1 MIRFFDLMRLKHIK
15 LAGFKSFVDPTKVPF
30 EQQMTAIVGPNGCG
44 KSNIIDAVRWVL
56 GESSAKNLRGE
67 AMTDVIFNGAA
78 SRKPIGQ
85 ASVEL
90 VFDNTQGRIQGN
102 MADRTEVSVRRVVN
116 RESTNTYFL
125 NGTKCRRRD
134 ITDIFL
140 GTGLGPRSYA
150 IIEQGTISRLIE
162 SKPQELR
169 IFIEEAAGISKY
181 KERRKETETRIRHT
195 RENLARLNDI
205 RLELDLQIDKLHQ
218 QAQAAKRFRTL
229 KQQERKYKAEL
240 AVLRWQKFDQQRQQH
255 QTRIVALENKVASQN
270 AEQSQNDVVII
281 ELKATMNA
289 CNDNNQT
296 LHQQKLNVTQD
307 IARAEQ
313 QVKYLKEQSDKTQ
326 TDNELTQQ
334 QLLNAQQLI
343 LAEQEQLTLCN
354 TQLNEQ
360 QPELQTIEAA
370 LEACQSELTQHQA
383 QLKELQSQWQQ
394 EQKKRNANQQQK
406 QTLHANI
413 TQQETIIEQVKQ
425 QVTNLREQIALQPL
439 LENGGE
445 QALQQQK
452 NNVVAALSKLKNL
465 HNELA
470 EKETK
475 LQKTSVDLNQQLAVI
490 SAQLTVKNQKIT
502 ELQVKLSD
510 KSPWSEKQAT
520 WFNQQNMTDFVTL
533 QSQLD
538 VEEGWEQ
545 ATEVVLSHWL
555 AGHVVNGLPNADA
568 EGNLSA
574 ENLCF
579 IYQSIEQ
586 AIDQSSE
593 QDNANNG
600 HSEPVIKTNT
610 LASKVSGVNVLTTY
624 FNGILLAEN
633 YLEAKQK
640 LSSLAS
646 HESVI
651 CPDGTWLHHHM
662 LTKGKLEQGYDYISL
677 QRQLDTE
684 QLALEQ
690 LINSQQSI
698 EHQQKQ
704 ITEKLALLTLEK
716 NANSENVTLQQTKL
730 NECDN
735 AISLKAQ
742 ANQQQQ
748 SQQNKLTQEVEAL
761 LKSELSAK
769 QKLTEFQ
776 RQLTQVFDNTAPS
789 VDDFSQQ
796 QTELQQRIEVIQA
809 RSQTLHQSRH
819 QLSLVVEQLKSQRL
833 QREQSIRSNQE
844 NVNLLTQRLTSNS
857 QVFTDNSQ
865 PIQEFE
871 LQLPQWLDN
880 LTAINE
886 KLQFNQKTLNDSQTR
901 LAELEIQQK
910 TSQNKISGL
919 NEQLAR
925 LQLDSEGFKL
935 RAESALEVL
944 AELQQSIDNVVE
956 AMPENAKESI
966 WQAHLIKLAKDIQ
979 MLGAINLAAIEE
991 YETQFERKSYLDQQ
1005 DQDLNNAITTLE
1017 AAIAKIDKESRH
1029 KFKLTFD
1036 QVNKD
1041 LQVLFPKVFGGGQ
1054 AYLTLTG
1061 EDLLETGVTIMARPP
1076 GKKNSTIHLL
1086 SGGEKALTALSLV
1099 FAIFRL
1105 NPAPFCLLDEVDA
1118 PLDDANVSRFCNL
1131 VREMSQTVQFIY
1143 ISHNKIAM
1151 EMASHLTG
1159 VTMFE
1164 PGVSRMVAVDI
1175 DEAIA
1180 MAEV

>member
-1 MIRFFDLMRLKHIK
+1 MRLKHIK
-15 LAGFKSFVDPTKVPF
+15 LAGFKSFVDPTKVHF

-90 VFDNTQGRIQGN
+90 VFDNTQGRIQGD
-102 MADRTEVSVRRVVN
+102 MADRSQVSVRRVVN
-116 RESTNTYFL
+116 RESINTYFL

-169 IFIEEAAGISKY
+169 VFLEEAAGISKY

-195 RENLARLNDI
+195 RENLARLSDI
-205 RLELDLQIDKLHQ
+205 RLELDVQIDKLHQ
-218 QAQAAKRFRTL
+218 QAEAAKRFRTL

-255 QTRIVALENKVASQN
+255 QTRILALESKVENQN
-270 AEQSQNDVVII
+270 AELSQNDLVMI
-281 ELKATMNA
+281 ELKATMQA

-296 LHQQKLNVTQD
+296 LHQQKLNVTQN

-313 QVKYLKEQSDKTQ
+313 QVKYLKEQSEKSQ

-343 LAEQEQLTLCN
+343 LTEQEQLQLYN

-360 QPELQTIEAA
+360 QPQLQATEVA
-370 LEACQSELTQHQA
+370 LKTCQTTLA
-383 QLKELQSQWQQ
+383 QQQVEQKKLQGQWQQ
-394 EQKKRNANQQQK
+394 HQQKRDKNQQQK
-406 QTLHANI
+406 LIIHANI
-413 TQQETIIEQVKQ
+413 TQQQTIIEQVTQ
-425 QVTNLREQIALQPL
+425 QGIKLRQQIALLP
-439 LENGGE
+439 E
-445 QALQQQK
+445 QDPAAEQTLVQEKTLVTDAIEQLQKQQDQNTDKAANLQQVSQELSQSFAVAAGQHTVKSQVIAALQI
-452 NNVVAALSKLKNL
+452 KL
-465 HNELA
+465 A
-470 EKETK
+470 DT
-475 LQKTSVDLNQQLAVI
+475 
-490 SAQLTVKNQKIT
+490 
-502 ELQVKLSD
+502 
-510 KSPWSEKQAT
+510 SPWSEKQAL
-520 WFNQQNMTDFVTL
+520 WFSQQSITDVVSL

-538 VEEGWEQ
+538 VAHGWEQ
-545 ATEVVLSHWL
+545 AVEVVLSHWL
-555 AGHVVNGLPNADA
+555 AGHVIEALPDADTD
-568 EGNLSA
+568 GNLTVD
-574 ENLCF
+574 NLCF
-579 IYQSIEQ
+579 VYRHSVESLAQSP
-586 AIDQSSE
+586 DQSSNQSMHKHSIE
-593 QDNANNG
+593 LSTINA
-600 HSEPVIKTNT
+600 NT
-610 LASKVSGVNVLTTY
+610 LAHKVRGVSALTRY
-624 FNGILLAEN
+624 FNAIFLAEN
-633 YLEAKQK
+633 YREAKQK

-646 HESVI
+646 YQSII

-662 LTKGKLEQGYDYISL
+662 LIKGKLEQGYDYISL
-677 QRQLDTE
+677 QRQLASEQNAIQDLSSRQQNTEQQQSQTSE
-684 QLALEQ
+684 QLARLASEKST
-690 LINSQQSI
+690 ISQN
-698 EHQQKQ
+698 
-704 ITEKLALLTLEK
+704 ITLKHA
-716 NANSENVTLQQTKL
+716 KL
-730 NECDN
+730 NELN
-735 AISLKAQ
+735 NLISLKAQ
-742 ANQQQQ
+742 ANEQQQ
-748 SQQNKLTQEVEAL
+748 SQQQKLTEQIDDL
-761 LKSELSAK
+761 LKSEHIAK
-769 QKLTEFQ
+769 QKLADFQ
-776 RQLTQVFDNTAPS
+776 AKIAQVSDDSGDSLDN
-789 VDDFSQQ
+789 FSEQ
-796 QTELQQRIEVIQA
+796 QTLLQASIEQIQTRSQALHQQR
-809 RSQTLHQSRH
+809 HQS
-819 QLSLVVEQLKSQRL
+819 SLVVEQLKSQRM
-833 QREQSIRSNQE
+833 QGEQSIRSNQE
-844 NVNLLTQRLTSNS
+844 NVNLLTQRLSSNS

-871 LQLPQWLDN
+871 QQLPQWLDN
-880 LTAINE
+880 LVAIND
-886 KLQFNQKTLNDSQTR
+886 KLQFNQQTLNDSQTG
-901 LAELEIQQK
+901 LATLELQQK
-910 TSQNKISGL
+910 SSQNKISAL
-919 NEQLAR
+919 NQQLAR

-935 RAESALEVL
+935 RAESSLEIL
-944 AELQQSIDNVVE
+944 AELQQNIDSVIE
-956 AMPENAKESI
+956 AIPVNAKESL
-966 WQAHLIKLAKDIQ
+966 WQAQLIKLAKDIQ
-979 MLGAINLAAIEE
+979 LLGAINLAAIEE
-991 YETQFERKSYLDQQ
+991 YESQFKRKSYLDQQ
-1005 DQDLNNAITTLE
+1005 DQDLNNAISTLE

-1180 MAEV
+1180 MTEA

>member
-1 MIRFFDLMRLKHIK
+1 MRLKHIK
-15 LAGFKSFVDPTKVPF
+15 LAGFKSFVDPTKVHF

-90 VFDNTQGRIQGN
+90 VFDNTQGRIQGD
-102 MADRTEVSVRRVVN
+102 MADRSQVSVRRVVN
-116 RESTNTYFL
+116 RESINTYFL

-169 IFIEEAAGISKY
+169 VFLEEAAGISKY

-195 RENLARLNDI
+195 RENLARLSDI
-205 RLELDLQIDKLHQ
+205 RLELNVQIDKLHQ
-218 QAQAAKRFRTL
+218 QAEAAKRFRTL
-229 KQQERKYKAEL
+229 KQEERKYKAEL
-240 AVLRWQKFDQQRQQH
+240 AVLRWQKFDQQHQQH
-255 QTRIVALENKVASQN
+255 QTRILALESKVESQN
-270 AEQSQNDVVII
+270 AELSQNDLVMIK
-281 ELKATMNA
+281 LKASMQA

-296 LHQQKLNVTQD
+296 LHQQKLNVTQN

-313 QVKYLKEQSDKTQ
+313 QVKYLKEQSEKSQ
-326 TDNELTQQ
+326 TDNELTEQ

-343 LAEQEQLTLCN
+343 LTEQAQLQLYN
-354 TQLNEQ
+354 IQLNEQ
-360 QPELQTIEAA
+360 QPQLQATEAA
-370 LEACQSELTQHQA
+370 LKTCQTTLA
-383 QLKELQSQWQQ
+383 QQQVEQKELQGQWQQ
-394 EQKKRNANQQQK
+394 HQQKRDKNQQQK
-406 QTLHANI
+406 LIIHAHI
-413 TQQETIIEQVKQ
+413 TQQQTIIEQVSQ
-425 QVTNLREQIALQPL
+425 QSIKLRQQIALLPRQDL
-439 LENGGE
+439 AAE
-445 QALQQQK
+445 QALGQQK
-452 NNVVAALSKLKNL
+452 TRVTGAIEQLQKQQDQITDKVANLQQVYRALSQ
-465 HNELA
+465 
-470 EKETK
+470 T
-475 LQKTSVDLNQQLAVI
+475 LAV
-490 SAQLTVKNQKIT
+490 ATGQYTVKSQVI
-502 ELQVKLSD
+502 EALQIKLADTAS
-510 KSPWSEKQAT
+510 WSEKQAI
-520 WFNQQNMTDFVTL
+520 WFSQQSITEVVSL
-533 QSQLD
+533 QSQLN
-538 VEEGWEQ
+538 VAYGWEQ
-545 ATEVVLSHWL
+545 AVEVVLSHWL
-555 AGHVVNGLPNADA
+555 AGHVIDTLPSANTD
-568 EGNLSA
+568 GNLTA
-574 ENLCF
+574 DNLCF
-579 IYQSIEQ
+579 VYRNSAESATQSRDQSMHEHSIELST
-586 AIDQSSE
+586 I
-593 QDNANNG
+593 NA
-600 HSEPVIKTNT
+600 NT
-610 LASKVSGVNVLTTY
+610 LAHKVTGVSALSSY
-624 FNGILLAEN
+624 FNNIFLAEN
-633 YLEAKQK
+633 YREAKQK
-640 LSSLAS
+640 LSNLAS
-646 HESVI
+646 QQSII

-677 QRQLDTE
+677 QRQLVNEQTAIQDLLSRQQNTE
-684 QLALEQ
+684 Q
-690 LINSQQSI
+690 QQSQTS
-698 EHQQKQ
+698 EQQARLAN
-704 ITEKLALLTLEK
+704 EKSTISQNISLKYAR
-716 NANSENVTLQQTKL
+716 L
-730 NECDN
+730 NELN
-735 AISLKAQ
+735 NLISLKAQ
-742 ANQQQQ
+742 ASEQQQ
-748 SQQNKLTQEVEAL
+748 SQQQKLTEQIDDL
-761 LKSELSAK
+761 LNSEHIAK
-769 QKLTEFQ
+769 QKLADFQ
-776 RQLTQVFDNTAPS
+776 AQIAQVSDDSGDS
-789 VDDFSQQ
+789 VNDFSEQ
-796 QTELQQRIEVIQA
+796 QTRLQALIEQIQTRSQALHQQR
-809 RSQTLHQSRH
+809 HQS
-819 QLSLVVEQLKSQRL
+819 SFVVEQLKNQCM
-833 QREQSIRSNQE
+833 QGEQSIRSNQE
-844 NVNLLTQRLTSNS
+844 KVHLLTQRLSTNS

-871 LQLPQWLDN
+871 QQLPEWLDN
-880 LTAINE
+880 LVAIND
-886 KLQFNQKTLNDSQTR
+886 KLQFNQQTLNDSQTR
-901 LAELEIQQK
+901 LATLELQQK
-910 TSQNKISGL
+910 SSQNKI
-919 NEQLAR
+919 NAFNQQLAR

-935 RAESALEVL
+935 RAESALETL
-944 AELQQSIDNVVE
+944 AELQQNIASVIE
-956 AMPENAKESI
+956 AMPANAKESL
-966 WQAHLIKLAKDIQ
+966 WQAQLIKLAKDIQ
-979 MLGAINLAAIEE
+979 LLGAINLAAIEE
-991 YETQFERKSYLDQQ
+991 YESQFKRKSYLDQQ
-1005 DQDLNNAITTLE
+1005 DQDLNNAISTLE

-1054 AYLTLTG
+1054 AYLTMTG